1 MTAACPPCTK
11 AGSASDGT
19 DAPAGHH
26 RHGRDHERTS
36 AIAALAS
43 ARGTLS
49 LRGSVGP
56 GYTISLTKNGHK
68 VESLR
73 AGAYRFVIADRASVH
88 NFVLERAAGASSA
101 T

>member
-1 MTAACPPCTK
+1 VAAPFV
-11 AGSASDGT
+11 ALASNGT

-43 ARGTLS
+43 ARGALS

-56 GYTISLTKNGHK
+56 GSTISLTKNGHK

-73 AGAYRFVIADRASVH
+73 AGAYRFVLADRASVH